1 MSSRD
6 ALLKAVSDAGRASGA
21 SAVMLHMAMSERL
34 GLGPA
39 DGKTYDLL
47 LRRGPLTAGDIGLAT
62 GLTSGSVTALI
73 DRLEAGGYVRR
84 LRDEADRR
92 KVYVHADP
100 SRMSAFTPLM
110 AGFIQKVDALNA
122 TYDDDALR
130 LMAGYMQSV
139 AALAEEAVSHMSADG
154 QSK

>member
-6 ALLKAVSDAGRASGA
+6 VLLKELSDAGRASGA
-21 SAVMLHMAMSERL
+21 AAVLMHMALSERL

-84 LRDEADRR
+84 LRDETDRR
-92 KVYVHADP
+92 KVFVHADP
-100 SRMSAFTPLM
+100 SRMSAFAPLM
-110 AGFIQKVDALNA
+110 ADFIQAVEALNA

-130 LMAGYMQSV
+130 LMTGYMRRV
-139 AALAEEAVSHMSADG
+139 TDLAEQAVGRMSARP
-154 QSK
+154 